1 VAAKPAIKDEALISR
16 PLRLVRGF
24 DKNEDV
30 VGKRRPRSESGSVEP
45 LIYAA

>member
-30 VGKRRPRSESGSVEP
+30 AGKRPRSESGASN
-45 LIYAA
+45 L